1 MTVMS
6 IPEPKTSVAL
16 RLLRNLW
23 SIVVIVVLSLLIA
36 TVVQGL
42 AESAPSGKAV
52 GGVKSLDGP
61 TQARAIGAR

>member
-1 MTVMS
+1 MTVVS
-6 IPEPKTSVAL
+6 IPEPKTSAAL
-16 RLLRNLW
+16 RLLKNLW

-52 GGVKSLDGP
+52 GGVKSPGAQ
-61 TQARAIGAR
+61 TQELSIGVR